1 MNSILT
7 YIQYIALHFRRHTHT
22 VDLKRDWKPQFY
34 STEPSYI
41 EFKMYKSFL
50 YFISLIS
57 GSFTHQ
63 YWGCREVSIWDMNN
77 TFTHNYP
84 NRLSLIQEL
93 HVGTA
98 FIFQE
103 QMFIVFV
110 DFFCLRFSTTTKKV
124 CFKHS
129 HMKKTYWIAYINQ

>member
-1 MNSILT
+1 MNSIST
-7 YIQYIALHFRRHTHT
+7 YIHYIALHFRRHTHT

-34 STEPSYI
+34 TTEPSNI

-77 TFTHNYP
+77 TFNTQLPEQIKPHTRTTCRHSLYLQRANVHCVG
-84 NRLSLIQEL
+84 RFSCLSLKKKKFTSNTQTHEKDILLTEL
-93 HVGTA
+93 H
-98 FIFQE
+98 I
-103 QMFIVFV
+103 
-110 DFFCLRFSTTTKKV
+110 
-124 CFKHS
+124 
-129 HMKKTYWIAYINQ
+129 